1 MKIEIQDQQ
10 EKYQQKLNISEKS
23 KEEITETNIT

>member
-1 MKIEIQDQQ
+1 MKIETQDQQ
-10 EKYQQKLNISEKS
+10 KKYQQKLNISEKS

>member
-10 EKYQQKLNISEKS
+10 KKYQQKLNISEKS